1 MLPNILL
8 ICICPETKRRPA
20 PPSAK
25 AKELN
30 HPPNYNNFKQRH
42 TLAFLYSTFDPM
54 IRNSTIMETQT
65 IYPTAF
71 QSNKIELEN
80 TSSKINLGEV
90 FAVRKG
96 SYLNEFNLFIAHFNS
111 IPNFIHEIN
120 IDCKK
125 ANRWFANNYKSEIK
139 DFYFNKRYYNGSKCA
154 EYDHLFYI
162 LFDDLIVDFDTNNS
176 VVRF

>member
-1 MLPNILL
+1 
-8 ICICPETKRRPA
+8 
-20 PPSAK
+20 
-25 AKELN
+25 
-30 HPPNYNNFKQRH
+30 
-42 TLAFLYSTFDPM
+42 M

-162 LFDDLIVDFDTNNS
+162 LFDDLIVDFDINNS
-176 VVRF
+176 VVRFLYRKTEFLKVETVINAIKKFKERKKKGKPEISLLVND